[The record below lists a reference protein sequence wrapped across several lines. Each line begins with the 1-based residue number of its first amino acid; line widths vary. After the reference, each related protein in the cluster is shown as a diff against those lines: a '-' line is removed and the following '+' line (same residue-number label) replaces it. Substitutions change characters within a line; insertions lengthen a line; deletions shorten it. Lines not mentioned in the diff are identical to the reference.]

1 MSKRIFFT
9 ALLLLTLAPGYVVF
23 GIVSGQENLRVRVI
37 HAAADEIALDLYING
52 EFVAS
57 ALEYGAST
65 PPLRITEAAEFSLN
79 LAGTGLQLLNE
90 NVELSGDSALI
101 LRSDGSLRLDAV
113 AEDLQP
119 LDPGLARLLVFNALE
134 GGQSV
139 AIVGADESLSIEEL
153 GPGAAAGPFELE
165 AGKLDYRVGVP
176 AGEMPGQEFSASL
189 SAGVSYILALQGS
202 ADMPQALVSGA
213 AVDGARG
220 AGMIL
225 FAHAAQGAAAFDFKS
240 DGRVLFP
247 AVSFGSA
254 SEAVALPAGMRQ
266 VAVSLGEIDVMT
278 MSLEVAAGQLQTV
291 VLMGSPA
298 SLAMPA
304 FHDSGSLVTEAT
316 AVVRLINTIP
326 NSVVRHLQLD
336 SGAIVALNV
345 AYGEAGDSAQIVP
358 GRHGMS
364 LVLDIA
370 DQSGVISVPAS
381 LFQPGAYYDLI
392 AIAGSAF
399 SAPVLLIKEINLRR
413 PPIAALPTSEAAQ
426 ASQSQVEAEDEVA
439 DSDALAMSERADA
452 DEAAQP
458 STEVEPD
465 IEEEASAEEIA
476 ETESTPETDA
486 VAVSPYGVVNVNPDA
501 GLHLRQ
507 YPSSDAMSLAM
518 LPAESEVIVLGRRG
532 PSADRPGEVSE
543 MPIDLSDFTSDP
555 AAALNPAQDLNPADT
570 WLFVT
575 YRTAGDGAINGW
587 VNAFYLLVYDQ
598 MGRPQRLASL
608 RSIRQNQPGRA
619 FLTSIRSPSIADRVT
634 AQVHNLD
641 PGALLNI
648 RMANNAVSEVLGQL
662 APGTILRFLGLDAG
676 GAWMFIEYEAPSQT
690 TVRGWVSAQYA
701 RLLLNDEPVSIATL
715 RALDASA
722 VNVLSDGLRGG
733 IRLADTTASPDDSEQ
748 MEGIVG
754 EVDLNPDAMLHLRRQ
769 PNAQAES
776 LALIPAGAMLPLHGI
791 TVSGDWFKARYEGV
805 DGWVAAMYLVLSMD
819 GQQYNR
825 DFLTNQLP
833 LHEDYVLPD
842 G

>member
-1 MSKRIFFT
+1 MRKRIFFT
-9 ALLLLTLAPGYVVF
+9 ALLLAALASALTVF
-23 GIVSGQENLRVRVI
+23 GTVSGQESPRVRVI

-65 PPLRITEAAEFSLN
+65 PPLRVTGAAELSVN

-90 NVELSGDSALI
+90 TVDPSGDSALI

-119 LDPGLARLLVFNALE
+119 LDLGLARLLVFNALE

-139 AIVGADESLSIEEL
+139 AIVGADESLSVEEL
-153 GPGAAAGPFELE
+153 GPGAAAGPYEPKAGILE
-165 AGKLDYRVGVP
+165 YRVGAP
-176 AGEMPGQEFSASL
+176 AGEMTSQDFSAAL
-189 SAGVSYILALQGS
+189 SAGVSHNLVLYGS
-202 ADMPQALVSGA
+202 ADMPRALVSGA
-213 AVDGARG
+213 AVDGANG
-220 AGMIL
+220 AGFL
-225 FAHAAQGAAAFDFKS
+225 RFAHAAQGAAAFDFKS

-254 SEAVALPAGMRQ
+254 SEAIALPAGMRH
-266 VAVSLGEIDVMT
+266 VAVSLGVIDVMT
-278 MSLEVAAGQLQTV
+278 MTLEIAAGQLQTV

-298 SLAMPA
+298 ALAMPA
-304 FHDSGSLVTEAT
+304 FVDSGSLVTEST

-345 AYGEAGDSAQIVP
+345 AYGAAGDPAQIVP
-358 GRHGMS
+358 GQHGMS

-370 DQSGVISVPAS
+370 DQTGVISVPAS

-413 PPIAALPTSEAAQ
+413 PPIAAMPAPASAQ
-426 ASQSQVEAEDEVA
+426 ASQSMAEAEDEVA
-439 DSDALAMSERADA
+439 DSDALTMSERADT
-452 DEAAQP
+452 DDAAQLSP
-458 STEVEPD
+458 DVEPD
-465 IEEEASAEEIA
+465 MEEEASAGEIT
-476 ETESTPETDA
+476 ETESLPETDA

-532 PSADRPGEVSE
+532 PSAVRPGEVSE
-543 MPIDLSDFTSDP
+543 LPIDLSDFTSDP
-555 AAALNPAQDLNPADT
+555 AAALYPAQDLNPSDT

-587 VNAFYLLVYDQ
+587 VNAFYLIVYDQ

-608 RSIRQNQPGRA
+608 PSIRQNQPGRA
-619 FLTSIRSPSIADRVT
+619 FLTAIRSPSIAERVT

-648 RMANNAVSEVLGQL
+648 RMANNAVSQVLGQL
-662 APGTILRFLGLDAG
+662 APGTILRFLGLDASG
-676 GAWMFIEYEAPSQT
+676 GWMFIEYEAPSQT
-690 TVRGWVSAQYA
+690 TVRGWVSARYA
-701 RLLLNDEPVSIATL
+701 QLLLNGEPVGIATL

-722 VNVLSDGLRGG
+722 VNLLSDGLRGG
-733 IRLADTTASPDDSEQ
+733 IRHADTAPAPDGSEQ

-819 GQQYNR
+819 GQPYNR